1 MARAYGRAAKGRRG
15 AGKVPWGRWRRPTVL
30 GALAAEGVLATL
42 SIAAA
47 TSTAVFL
54 AFVEQVLAP
63 ALRSRPD
70 AIVVMDNLPAH
81 EAERVR
87 AALERAG
94 IEHRYLPAY
103 SPDLNPIEPCWSK
116 LKGELRSAAPRS
128 LDALHNALPSA
139 LGAITPE
146 DAQAWFHHCGYRS
159 T

>member
-1 MARAYGRAAKGRRG
+1 
-15 AGKVPWGRWRRPTVL
+15 
-30 GALAAEGVLATL
+30 
-42 SIAAA
+42 
-47 TSTAVFL
+47 
-54 AFVEQVLAP
+54 
-63 ALRSRPD
+63 
-70 AIVVMDNLPAH
+70 MDNLPAH
-81 EAERVR
+81 KAERVR

-128 LDALHNALPSA
+128 LDALDNALPSA